1 MNDKNKL
8 SSIKKNMS
16 SAIDLQTKLRKR
28 LEALLK
34 LPENQVCCDC
44 NRRGTI
50 FINNNNNNCIKFIL
64 YVKQISYAILFIDVL
79 LML

>member
-1 MNDKNKL
+1 
-8 SSIKKNMS
+8 MS

-44 NRRGTI
+44 NRRGAI
-50 FINNNNNNCIKFIL
+50 FIDNNNCVKFIL
-64 YVKQISYAILFIDVL
+64 YVKQISCTILFIDLL